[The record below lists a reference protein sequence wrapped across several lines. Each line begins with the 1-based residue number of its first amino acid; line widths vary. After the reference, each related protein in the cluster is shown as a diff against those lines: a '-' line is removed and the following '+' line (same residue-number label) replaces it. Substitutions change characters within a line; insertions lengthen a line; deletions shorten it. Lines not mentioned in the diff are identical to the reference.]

1 MSLQD
6 FYYRLDSNVYEAG
19 KTARVHV
26 KVRNDSSV
34 DIENFA
40 LKVKMSL
47 SETDKLIVCTWVAV
61 SISL

>member
-47 SETDKLIVCTWVAV
+47 SETDKLIVCT
-61 SISL
+61 